1 MQLQLTDASVGFG
14 FGFGCVF
21 FQTCGRSLR
30 CIQWFERILD
40 VMILNYMEAQ
50 FKLFN
55 FDLCFK
61 RGILGFAMNRLG
73 F

>member
-1 MQLQLTDASVGFG
+1 MQLQLTDASVG

-40 VMILNYMEAQ
+40 DDFKIKWKHSL
-50 FKLFN
+50 KLFN
-55 FDLCFK
+55 FILCYK
-61 RGILGFAMNRLG
+61 GGFWVLQ
-73 F
+73 